1 GGERGGQQMSPDGS
15 RDLVL
20 QTGYRYDGRPGSADF
35 RTIQYDTYGVL
46 LPKPEVVTEVTDREA
61 MASTDLLGSPDLRN
75 RAELQWRLAIPL
87 LVPILAFFAVPLARD
102 NPYQMRLLLHLPALN
117 SYMVDLAMC

>member
-1 GGERGGQQMSPDGS
+1 IAESTGSGEDASVGVLAAERRRQQMNTDGS
-15 RDLVL
+15 RYLVL
-20 QTGYRYDGRPGSADF
+20 QNGYRYDCRPRSADF

-75 RAELQWRLAIPL
+75 PAELQWRLAIPL
-87 LVPILAFFAVPLARD
+87 LVPIVAFFAVP
-102 NPYQMRLLLHLPALN
+102 
-117 SYMVDLAMC
+117 